1 MCHIPGP
8 FSIGC
13 RACVLYLPL
22 PNQLASK
29 QELQRMV
36 FVRENLCPNLKCC
49 ISCQIKNLKSTKES
63 LFIICICV
71 CVQPASSSRLYIG
84 LLLKCQHLASLYT
97 FLSSCKSLH
106 FHSGS
111 VGLCVRV
118 CQPAPSLPTC
128 CVSCW
133 SPHVFVG
140 ANRRWLQPQSV
151 VMVAISVWKSA
162 SSPQVHY
169 V

>member
-1 MCHIPGP
+1 MCYWRRICLELRVPLQEAKR
-8 FSIGC
+8 SSGC

-29 QELQRMV
+29 PELQRMV

-49 ISCQIKNLKSTKES
+49 QIKKPQIYERIVIY
-63 LFIICICV
+63 FCV

-84 LLLKCQHLASLYT
+84 LLSKCQHLASLYT

-128 CVSCW
+128 CDLGPSSCW
-133 SPHVFVG
+133 SPHVFV
-140 ANRRWLQPQSV
+140 
-151 VMVAISVWKSA
+151 
-162 SSPQVHY
+162 
-169 V
+169 